1 MTRTTEAPRHI
12 SGLRGTRYG
21 EILLISPSGNG
32 SDGLKAAVYNTL
44 GLNDCPQDWWN
55 GLDPGSL
62 AEQFKVPMVLLNGP
76 RYWAIDELTAYA
88 VGGVTTFD
96 GVDAR
101 LVAEV
106 DIPAETAPTGAT
118 PRKPYVDIMVK
129 RDTEYLLT
137 AGKPIYALNASD
149 GRTYVLQAY
158 AHIVDDSLTLDSLAT
173 LGDRLSLP
181 EGWRFEVRTPE
192 EDLRVRTVDGE
203 AHVVQDELQNTYM
216 FLAR

>member
-21 EILLISPSGNG
+21 EILLISPDG

-44 GLNDCPQDWWN
+44 GLNDCPEDWWN

-62 AEQFKVPMVLLNGP
+62 AAEFKVPMVLLNGP
-76 RYWAIDELTAYA
+76 RYWAIDELTAFA
-88 VGGVTTFD
+88 VGGVSTFD
-96 GVDAR
+96 GVEAR

-106 DIPAETAPTGAT
+106 NIPPEADPSGAA
-118 PRKPYVDIMVK
+118 PRKAYVDIMVK
-129 RDTEYLLT
+129 RDTEYLL
-137 AGKPIYALNASD
+137 AGGKPIYTLRDAD

-158 AHIVDDSLTLDSLAT
+158 AHIVDDSLTLDTLAA

-181 EGWRFEVRTPE
+181 DGWSFGVRTPE

-216 FLAR
+216 YLPR